1 MKNWPL
7 AARTGRMN
15 PSVIREILKVTEQP
29 HIISFAGG
37 LPAPASFPVEAFNT
51 AYATVMREQP
61 YAALQYAAS
70 EGYAPLR
77 EWVAQSLPWSVSPD
91 QVLITTGSQQ
101 ALDLV
106 GKVFIDEGS
115 RIAVQTPSYL
125 GALQAFS
132 IYGPTVCSIPNDPDS
147 GEMQLDILEREQ
159 LHHAARFL
167 YLLPNFQNPTGQTLS
182 AEMREQLARTCDALE
197 LPIIEDNPYGE
208 LWFDHPPPLPVSS
221 HFPENSLYIG
231 SLSKVLAPGLR
242 LGFVVAPQAV
252 FPRLLQ
258 AKQAADLHSPSLNQR
273 LAAEVLTAPGFM
285 DKHLPRIRQLYKT
298 QCQAMLAALQKYMPE
313 SVTWNTPRG
322 GMFLWLRLPQGMDS
336 SALLPQAIAHGV
348 AYVPGAA
355 FYSNAPD
362 VRTLRL
368 SFVTSTAEQIDQ
380 GIAALAQTV
389 RAAMV
394 PPQVAPA
401 AV

>member
-7 AARTGRMN
+7 ATRTGRMN

-61 YAALQYAAS
+61 YAALQYASS

-77 EWVAQSLPWSVSPD
+77 EWVAQSLPWGVSPD

-132 IYGPTVCSIPNDPDS
+132 IYGPTVCSNPNDPDS
-147 GEMQLDILEREQ
+147 GEMQLDSQEREQ

-336 SALLPQAIAHGV
+336 SALLPH
-348 AYVPGAA
+348 
-355 FYSNAPD
+355 
-362 VRTLRL
+362 
-368 SFVTSTAEQIDQ
+368 
-380 GIAALAQTV
+380 ALASEQSL
-389 RAAMV
+389 
-394 PPQVAPA
+394 P
-401 AV
+401 

>member
-1 MKNWPL
+1 MKDWSL

-37 LPAPASFPVEAFNT
+37 LPAPESFPVEAFNA
-51 AYATVMREQP
+51 AYEAVMREQP

-70 EGYAPLR
+70 EGYTPLR

-167 YLLPNFQNPTGQTLS
+167 YLLPNFQNPTGQSLS

-221 HFPENSLYIG
+221 YFPENSLYIG

-242 LGFVVAPQAV
+242 LGFVVAPEAV

-273 LAAEVLTAPGFM
+273 LAAKVLTTPGFM
-285 DKHLPRIRQLYKT
+285 DGHLPRIRQLYKT
-298 QCQAMLAALQKYMPE
+298 QCQAMLTALQKYMPE

-336 SALLPQAIAHGV
+336 SALLPHAIANGV

-355 FYSNAPD
+355 FYSSAPD

-368 SFVTSTAEQIDQ
+368 SFVTSTAEQIDK
-380 GIAALAQTV
+380 GIAALAQAV
-389 RAAMV
+389 HAALA

>member
-37 LPAPASFPVEAFNT
+37 LPAPESFPVEAFNT

-182 AEMREQLARTCDALE
+182 AEMREPIMSRAEETSWPRSRSWSSRVIPPWLSSLAS
-197 LPIIEDNPYGE
+197 EDVR
-208 LWFDHPPPLPVSS
+208 FSMAS
-221 HFPENSLYIG
+221 AS
-231 SLSKVLAPGLR
+231 
-242 LGFVVAPQAV
+242 VVA
-252 FPRLLQ
+252 RL
-258 AKQAADLHSPSLNQR
+258 
-273 LAAEVLTAPGFM
+273 
-285 DKHLPRIRQLYKT
+285 
-298 QCQAMLAALQKYMPE
+298 
-313 SVTWNTPRG
+313 
-322 GMFLWLRLPQGMDS
+322 S
-336 SALLPQAIAHGV
+336 SA
-348 AYVPGAA
+348 
-355 FYSNAPD
+355 S
-362 VRTLRL
+362 VRPL
-368 SFVTSTAEQIDQ
+368 
-380 GIAALAQTV
+380 V
-389 RAAMV
+389 RASMT
-394 PPQVAPA
+394 
-401 AV
+401 

>member
-37 LPAPASFPVEAFNT
+37 LPAPESFPVEAFNT

-147 GEMQLDILEREQ
+147 GEMQLLM
-159 LHHAARFL
+159 ARQCSR
-167 YLLPNFQNPTGQTLS
+167 PPSS
-182 AEMREQLARTCDALE
+182 ASATATVQAPQSPLAQPSFTAVQRR
-197 LPIIEDNPYGE
+197 
-208 LWFDHPPPLPVSS
+208 SS
-221 HFPENSLYIG
+221 RST
-231 SLSKVLAPGLR
+231 SSKVRSGATSGKACGRWPRTKRRVGGLMR
-242 LGFVVAPQAV
+242 GSIA
-252 FPRLLQ
+252 
-258 AKQAADLHSPSLNQR
+258 
-273 LAAEVLTAPGFM
+273 
-285 DKHLPRIRQLYKT
+285 RIRWCGT
-298 QCQAMLAALQKYMPE
+298 HAVSAPCGD
-313 SVTWNTPRG
+313 G
-322 GMFLWLRLPQGMDS
+322 GCP
-336 SALLPQAIAHGV
+336 
-348 AYVPGAA
+348 
-355 FYSNAPD
+355 
-362 VRTLRL
+362 
-368 SFVTSTAEQIDQ
+368 
-380 GIAALAQTV
+380 
-389 RAAMV
+389 
-394 PPQVAPA
+394 
-401 AV
+401 